1 MTPLQDLFVG
11 LVAIAF
17 GCALALGALLN
28 ATPLMK
34 LAKPR
39 LLAEAL
45 GKTTARWII
54 GAVGA
59 ALVAMGVLI
68 ASGWRVG
75 QVFNLP

>member
-1 MTPLQDLFVG
+1 MTPLQDLVVG
-11 LVAIAF
+11 LAAVVF
-17 GCALALGALLN
+17 GCLLALGAILDG
-28 ATPLMK
+28 APIMT

-59 ALVAMGVLI
+59 ALIAMGILI
-68 ASGWRVG
+68 ASGWRM
-75 QVFNLP
+75 PW